1 MVDVIFAGTI
11 GLDDIETPF
20 GKVKGVLG
28 GSGVYSA
35 YAASFFAKP
44 GIVSIAG
51 EDLPAEHIRAL
62 ESRGIS
68 LKGVERKGRNFR
80 WEGFYEFD
88 MNEAKTL
95 RTELNVLTEFDPKLP
110 EEYRKARYIFLA
122 NVDPDIQ
129 LKVLKQIEKPEFV
142 VMDTMNF
149 WIEHKREEIIKVM
162 KKADVIVLN
171 DGEARQL
178 FNTVNLIQ
186 AANEALKYAKK
197 AVVIKK
203 GEHGALL
210 FVKEDGKIRHFN
222 APGYPLENVKDPTGC
237 GDSFGGG
244 FIGFIAKTKDHSDA
258 NLRKAVIYGSVIAS
272 FNAEDFS
279 LNRQKKLT
287 KEEIEK
293 RFSEMKEIREF

>member
-1 MVDVIFAGTI
+1 MVDVVVAGTI
-11 GLDDIETPF
+11 GMDDIETPF
-20 GKVKGVLG
+20 GKVKDALG
-28 GSGVYSA
+28 GSATYIA

-51 EDLPAEHIRAL
+51 EDLPKRHIEAL
-62 ESRGIS
+62 KKKNIS
-68 LKGVERKGRNFR
+68 IDGVEIKGKNFR
-80 WEGFYEFD
+80 WGGSYEYD

-95 RTELNVLTEFDPKLP
+95 RTELNSLADFDPKLP
-110 EEYRKARYIFLA
+110 ADYRKARYVFLG
-122 NVDPDIQ
+122 NLDPGLQ
-129 LKVLKQIEKPEFV
+129 LKVLEQMEKPELV

-149 WIEHKREEIIKVM
+149 WIDHKKEELFKAIK
-162 KKADVIVLN
+162 KIDILILN

-178 FNTVNLIQ
+178 FKEINLVK
-186 AANEALKYAKK
+186 AADKALDLGPK

-210 FVKEDGKIRHFN
+210 FLREDGKRKHFS
-222 APGYPLENVKDPTGC
+222 APGYPLEIVKDPTGC

-244 FIGFIAKTKDHSDA
+244 FIGYLAKTKNLSEA

-279 LNRQKKLT
+279 LERQKTLT
-287 KEEIEK
+287 MSEIEK
-293 RFSEMKEIREF
+293 RFREFKEMGEF